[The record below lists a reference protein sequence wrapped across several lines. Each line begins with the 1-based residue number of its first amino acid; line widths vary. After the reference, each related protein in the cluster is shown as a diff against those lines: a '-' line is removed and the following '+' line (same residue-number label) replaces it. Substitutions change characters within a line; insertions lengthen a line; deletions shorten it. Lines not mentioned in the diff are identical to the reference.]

1 MDEQVVAE
9 GSGGVS
15 SPVNKSQVKSSK
27 VRITWPFYVLFAFVA
42 GLVGVI
48 LAWGFLSESLAA
60 LGIPDPGPMTTAG
73 LPFLR
78 AVGWIVAALSAGSF
92 MATTFFISPR
102 EIKRSAEDGPQKA
115 SYLNRSYLSVDGSI
129 AARTGSF
136 AAICFGL
143 VAIVM
148 IPMVMSDL
156 SGQPFTEALKL
167 QNWAIAFEQ
176 VALAKAW
183 SWVAGFAFIT
193 GIAGLF

>member
-42 GLVGVI
+42 GLVGAI

-78 AVGWIVAALSAGSF
+78 AVGWFVAALSAGSF
-92 MATTFFISPR
+92 MAPSFFISPR
-102 EIKRSAEDGPQKA
+102 ETKRSAEDGHQ
-115 SYLNRSYLSVDGSI
+115 
-129 AARTGSF
+129 
-136 AAICFGL
+136 
-143 VAIVM
+143 
-148 IPMVMSDL
+148 
-156 SGQPFTEALKL
+156 
-167 QNWAIAFEQ
+167 
-176 VALAKAW
+176 
-183 SWVAGFAFIT
+183 
-193 GIAGLF
+193 